1 MATSI
6 RQQIVSTL
14 VTLLGTITTGNGY
27 ETNIGSSVDEWRT
40 DNWQESEL
48 PGVSI
53 KDPDETV
60 ERKGSKDYHS
70 LSIVMEV
77 KTTGSTSTVV
87 FRDAIADIDK
97 AISTDPTLGALVQ
110 SLTPVENESAVVEKV
125 DKIFASTT
133 IKLTAVY
140 RTAMFNPFTLS

>member
-6 RQQIVSTL
+6 RQQIIDAL

-27 ETNIGSSVDEWRT
+27 ETSIGSNVFEWRT
-40 DNWQESEL
+40 DNWQESEV
-48 PGVSI
+48 PGVAVS
-53 KDPDETV
+53 DPDESV
-60 ERKGSKDYHS
+60 ERKGIKDYHS
-70 LSIVMEV
+70 LSISFEV
-77 KTTGSTSTVV
+77 KTSGSTSTTV

-97 AISTDPTLGALVQ
+97 ALSTDPTLGGLVQ
-110 SLTPVENESAVVEKV
+110 SMTPVDNESAVVEKA

-133 IKLTAVY
+133 IKIIAVY